1 MNNKLLDFCE
11 RLPQE
16 ACIFVCRIGTGQSLT
31 VFFRAILQ
39 STFEN
44 GYKASDKDTVET
56 LVYETIDDMIQELLE
71 IAVDEGFGI
80 EHDTI
85 RLQAY
90 TSDKKPIRSKVLK
103 KEIVEDTD
111 LHQSNAIHS
120 LTLAN
125 IRMSEEIRRCMR
137 EIANNNKEHLA
148 TIQTLS
154 DTLVSSQKEKLQLE
168 RENMARE
175 LIMEMHDKET
185 GDDTRQQGLSLLERI
200 AHGLFSGQA
209 MQGMDID
216 SIIKETIKNDPQKV
230 KEFMQDPEIVEAIMK
245 QAMSGEDEETE

>member
-1 MNNKLLDFCE
+1 MNNKLQDFCE

-16 ACIFVCRIGTGQSLT
+16 ACIFVCRIGTGQSLQ
-31 VFFRAILQ
+31 VFFRAVLE
-39 STFEN
+39 SHFEN
-44 GYKASDKDTVET
+44 GYESHDKDTVET
-56 LVYETIDDMIQELLE
+56 LVYETIDDMIDELLQ
-71 IAVDEGFGI
+71 IANDEGFGI

-90 TSDKKPIRSKVLK
+90 TQDKKPIRSKVLK

-111 LHQSNAIHS
+111 FLQHNAINS

-148 TIQTLS
+148 TIQSLS
-154 DTLVSSQKEKLQLE
+154 DTLVTSQKEKLLLE

-185 GDDTRQQGLSLLERI
+185 GDDTRAQGLSLLERI
-200 AHGLFSGQA
+200 AHGLFAQQTA
-209 MQGMDID
+209 NID
-216 SIIKETIKNDPQKV
+216 DIIKETIKNDPNKV
-230 KEFMQDPEIVEAIMK
+230 REYMQDPEIVEAIMK
-245 QAMSGEDEETE
+245 QAMRGEE